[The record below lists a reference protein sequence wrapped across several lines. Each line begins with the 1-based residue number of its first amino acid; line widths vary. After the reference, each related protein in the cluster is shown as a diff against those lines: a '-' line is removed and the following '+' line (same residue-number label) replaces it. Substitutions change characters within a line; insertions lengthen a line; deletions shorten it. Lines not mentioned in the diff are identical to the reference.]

1 MPLSN
6 NKKPGTTDLRLL
18 KARESGHSL
27 CHPQSPVFFLQ
38 RRKAKKAPPET
49 AGVLRRLRLRC
60 PHCAQSEPSCT
71 SCPSC
76 SPCTS
81 CSSCLRWLR
90 TPVPRGASSA
100 SLILRTFVRPPFE
113 GCGATPLFSPA
124 PPFSLPLLPSPFP
137 CVSPLAQLRSASLRL
152 AFRLRPQ
159 ETHPRRPAAGNGS
172 RRRRFSALADKRQ
185 VFRGFPDRFRCRIT
199 SAGSALP
206 RRKKVFP
213 ARPLFSG

>member
-27 CHPQSPVFFLQ
+27 CHPRSPVFFLQ
-38 RRKAKKAPPET
+38 RRKAKKAPTET

-60 PHCAQSEPSCT
+60 PTARKSEPSCT

-76 SPCTS
+76 SPCPS

-124 PPFSLPLLPSPFP
+124 PPFFPPSSSIAFPLCLPSRAAPL
-137 CVSPLAQLRSASLRL
+137 CVSAAGVSAATAGDAPAPARGRQRL
-152 AFRLRPQ
+152 
-159 ETHPRRPAAGNGS
+159 PAAQI
-172 RRRRFSALADKRQ
+172 F
-185 VFRGFPDRFRCRIT
+185 C
-199 SAGSALP
+199 
-206 RRKKVFP
+206 
-213 ARPLFSG
+213 SGR

>member
-27 CHPQSPVFFLQ
+27 CHPRSPVFFLQ
-38 RRKAKKAPPET
+38 RRKAKKAPTET

-60 PHCAQSEPSCT
+60 PTARKSEPSCT
-71 SCPSC
+71 SCP
-76 SPCTS
+76 S

-100 SLILRTFVRPPFE
+100 SLILRTFVRPPSRV
-113 GCGATPLFSPA
+113 AALPRSSLPL

-137 CVSPLAQLRSASLRL
+137 CVSPLARLHPCVSASLRL

-213 ARPLFSG
+213 VRPLFSG